1 VTVLLDTHV
10 LLWWLADAG
19 DLSREQV
26 AELERAERSGGGI
39 AVAAISLWEIAMLAE
54 RGRVRLP
61 CTTDAFLDE
70 LERAPSL
77 RVLPL
82 DRRVAV
88 ESVRLGDA
96 VPRDPSD
103 RMIVATA
110 RVWGLPLVTADERI
124 RQSGAVR
131 VI

>member
-1 VTVLLDTHV
+1 MTVLLDTHV
-10 LLWWLADAG
+10 LIWWLTDDRG
-19 DLSREQV
+19 LSTEQL
-26 AELERAERSGGGI
+26 AELERLERSGDAL

-54 RGRVRLP
+54 RGRIGLP

-82 DRRVAV
+82 DGRVAA
-88 ESVRLGDA
+88 ESVRLGDRL
-96 VPRDPSD
+96 PRDPAD

-110 RVWGLPLVTADERI
+110 RVWGLPLATADERI
-124 RQSGAVR
+124 RGSGAVR